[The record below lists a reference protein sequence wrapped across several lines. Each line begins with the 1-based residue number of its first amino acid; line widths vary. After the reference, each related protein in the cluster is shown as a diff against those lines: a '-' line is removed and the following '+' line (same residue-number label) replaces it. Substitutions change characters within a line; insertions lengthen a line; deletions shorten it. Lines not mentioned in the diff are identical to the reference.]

1 MYYMVTA
8 TFKDE
13 VLSELHEY
21 AKGDDISKLRKFAE
35 DHHAK
40 VPDGLEY
47 VDGWLDVNGRRV
59 FELIRTSNENLIK
72 EWTMQLADLYIIDV
86 DHVIPVP
93 SPGKNNC

>member
-1 MYYMVTA
+1 MYYMVIA
-8 TFKDE
+8 TFKDD

-59 FELIRTSNENLIK
+59 FELIKSSNENLIK
-72 EWTMQLADLYIIDV
+72 QWAMQLSDLFECEI
-86 DHVIPVP
+86 DHVVPVP
-93 SPGKNNC
+93 SPGKKNC